1 MCRAQP
7 MLVTQDCEILKLDKN
22 YRGELFPRELDNS
35 ALTVYMNVSIL
46 AFPKVIIVILPKKI
60 IIHIHVTMF
69 QIDTLQLYFTTD
81 FILTMRWRDPRLDW

>member
-1 MCRAQP
+1 MCRTQA
-7 MLVTQDCEILKLDKN
+7 MLVAQDCEILKLDKN

-46 AFPKVIIVILPKKI
+46 AFPKVILDMVTLI
-60 IIHIHVTMF
+60 IINVTIF
-69 QIDTLQLYFTTD
+69 QIDTLQLYLTTD

>member
-1 MCRAQP
+1 

-46 AFPKVIIVILPKKI
+46 AFPKVIIVMGTIVT
-60 IIHIHVTMF
+60 IHVTMF

>member
-46 AFPKVIIVILPKKI
+46 AFPKVILVMVTQVISMLPC
-60 IIHIHVTMF
+60 F
-69 QIDTLQLYFTTD
+69 R
-81 FILTMRWRDPRLDW
+81 LTPSNCTSPQTSFSP

>member
-1 MCRAQP
+1 MCRAQA
-7 MLVTQDCEILKLDKN
+7 MLVAQDCEILKLDKN

-46 AFPKVIIVILPKKI
+46 AFPKVIIVMGTIVT
-60 IIHIHVTMF
+60 IHVTMF

>member
-7 MLVTQDCEILKLDKN
+7 MLVAQDCEILKLDKN

-46 AFPKVIIVILPKKI
+46 AFPKVILVMGTQVI
-60 IIHIHVTMF
+60 IHVTMF
-69 QIDTLQLYFTTD
+69 
-81 FILTMRWRDPRLDW
+81 

>member
-1 MCRAQP
+1 MCRTQA
-7 MLVTQDCEILKLDKN
+7 MLVAQDCEILKLDKN

-46 AFPKVIIVILPKKI
+46 AFPKVILVMVTQVII
-60 IIHIHVTMF
+60 NFTIF